1 MSCLPTLLI
10 AMLTT
15 LLLSM
20 CASPAAAL
28 AQGPG
33 VKELLDAQL
42 SGLRLTQKPDGSYGQ
57 GLVDTAHIVI
67 AFSLGPRAYR
77 AEDGPFIRNALTYLT
92 ESGMAAEAARE
103 RDHLVAFALQVNDAR
118 AFDVTIQALRKRSDL
133 SGESA
138 SPFANEERAAT
149 QILMAIPRDASISVR
164 AESCARAA
172 VAYREG
178 KEKAEA
184 PKPPAVN
191 AAYERGV
198 DYLAGEIGESGMW
211 EAFGQPEPGI
221 SALAARA
228 LMGSSRPEMRA
239 KAEPVLDMLLG
250 LQKPDG
256 SIHGGRV
263 AVYTTSIA
271 IGALAARGSEKD
283 LIAIAKAADYLRIT
297 QADEGE
303 GYSEDDK
310 FYGGIGYG
318 NDLRPDLSN
327 LQYAMQALK
336 ESGAKS
342 DDPAFQRAIKF
353 LERSQNLREVNPKA
367 YYNGEDDDKL
377 VVSSDDGGGIY
388 YPGNSMAGY
397 VELEDGTLV
406 ARSYGSM
413 TYALLKC
420 YLFAGL
426 DATDPRV
433 AAAIAWIE
441 RNWTVE
447 VNPGFDSL
455 RDPRAAAQGLY
466 YYYLSLAQC
475 LSETGMQYVKTPDG
489 KRHDWRV
496 ELQAKL
502 IEVQRED
509 GSWINEAAPRWW
521 EGNPVLCTA
530 YSLNTLHASLPRD
543 EKK

>member
-1 MSCLPTLLI
+1 
-10 AMLTT
+10 MLTT
-15 LLLSM
+15 LLLSW
-20 CASPAAAL
+20 CAAPAAAF

-42 SGLRLTQKPDGSYGQ
+42 RGIRLTQKPDGSYGQ
-57 GLVDTAHIVI
+57 GLTDTAHVVI
-67 AFSLGPRAYR
+67 ALSLGPRAYR
-77 AEDGPFIRNALTYLT
+77 AEDGPFIRNALSYLN
-92 ESGMAAEAARE
+92 EGGLSAAAEAE
-103 RDHLVAFALQVNDAR
+103 RDQLVAFALQSNDAR
-118 AFDVTIQALRKRSDL
+118 AFEVTISALQKRSQL
-133 SGESA
+133 AAELA
-138 SPFANEERAAT
+138 SPFAGETRAAE
-149 QILMAIPRDASISVR
+149 QILMAIPRDASVSVR
-164 AESCARAA
+164 AEACARAA
-172 VAYREG
+172 VAYRAG
-178 KEKAEA
+178 MEKAEA

-191 AAYERGV
+191 EAYERGV
-198 DYLAGEIGESGMW
+198 DYLASQLGESGMW

-228 LMGSSRPEMRA
+228 MLGSARPEMRA
-239 KAEPVLDMLLG
+239 KAGPVLDQLLA

-256 SIHGGRV
+256 SIHAGRV

-271 IGALAARGSEKD
+271 IGALAARGNDAD
-283 LIAIAKAADYLRIT
+283 LEAIVKAANYLRIT

-327 LQYAMQALK
+327 LQYALQALK

-367 YYNGEDDDKL
+367 YYNGEDDNKL
-377 VVSSDDGGGIY
+377 VVSGDDGGAIY

-397 VELEDGTLV
+397 VELADGTLV

-475 LSETGMQYVKTPDG
+475 LSETGMKFVTTPDG
-489 KRHDWRV
+489 KKHDWRL
-496 ELQAKL
+496 ELQRKL
-502 IEVQRED
+502 LDVQLED

-521 EGNPVLCTA
+521 EGNPVLCTGYA
-530 YSLNTLHASLPRD
+530 LNALHASLP
-543 EKK
+543 KQ

>member
-1 MSCLPTLLI
+1 
-10 AMLTT
+10 MLAT
-15 LLLSM
+15 LLLSW
-20 CASPAAAL
+20 CAAPAVAAL
-28 AQGPG
+28 PQGPG
-33 VKELLDAQL
+33 VKDLLDPQL
-42 SGLRLTQKPDGSYGQ
+42 ASIRLTQKPDGSYGQ
-57 GLVDTAHIVI
+57 GLRDTANVVI
-67 AFSLGPRAYR
+67 ALSLGPRAYR
-77 AEDGPFIRNALTYLT
+77 MEDGPFIRKALLYLD
-92 ESGMAAEAARE
+92 EAGLAAESEPKQDA
-103 RDHLVAFALQVNDAR
+103 LVAFALASSDAT
-118 AFDVTIQALRKRSDL
+118 AFSETIQQLARRAGSIQGGLEAPFSWNERS
-133 SGESA
+133 
-138 SPFANEERAAT
+138 AAEHL
-149 QILMAIPRDASISVR
+149 IAIPPDASISQR
-164 AESCARAA
+164 AEACAKA
-172 VAYREG
+172 VIAYQA
-178 KEKAEA
+178 EKMAGA
-184 PKPPAVN
+184 GDKPVAVN
-191 AAYERGV
+191 EAFERGV
-198 DYLAGEIGESGMW
+198 DFLQSQIGESGMW

-228 LMGSSRPEMRA
+228 MLGSSRAEMRA
-239 KAEPVLDMLLG
+239 KAEPILDQLLA
-250 LQKPDG
+250 LQKEDG

-263 AVYTTSIA
+263 AVYTTSVA
-271 IGALAARGSEKD
+271 IGALAMRGNEAD
-283 LIAIAKAADYLRIT
+283 LAAIVKAANYLRVT
-297 QADEGE
+297 QSDEGE

-327 LQYAMQALK
+327 LQYALQALK

-353 LERSQNLREVNPKA
+353 LERSQNLSEVNRKS
-367 YYNGEDDDKL
+367 YYNGEDDNKK
-377 VVSSDDGGGIY
+377 VVSGDDGGAVY

-426 DATDPRV
+426 DTSDPRV
-433 AAAIAWIE
+433 AAALDWIE

-447 VNPGFDSL
+447 VNPGFNSL

-475 LSETGMQYVKTPDG
+475 LGETGKKFVTTPDG
-489 KRHDWRV
+489 KKHDWRA
-496 ELQAKL
+496 ELQRKL
-502 IEVQRED
+502 ASEQRED

-530 YSLNTLHASLPRD
+530 YALGALHASLPPQQ
-543 EKK
+543 

>member
-1 MSCLPTLLI
+1 
-10 AMLTT
+10 MLTT
-15 LLLSM
+15 LLLSW

-57 GLVDTAHIVI
+57 GVVDTAHVVI
-67 AFSLGPRAYR
+67 ALSLGPRAYR
-77 AEDGPFIRNALTYLT
+77 SEDGPFIRNALAYLT
-92 ESGMAAEAARE
+92 EAGMAAEAE
-103 RDHLVAFALQVNDAR
+103 LNRDHLVAFALQSNDAR
-118 AFDVTIQALRKRSDL
+118 AFDVTIEALRTRSTL
-133 SGESA
+133 GGEIA
-138 SPFANEERAAT
+138 PPFAEETRAAT
-149 QILMAIPRDASISVR
+149 EILMAIPRDASVSVR
-164 AESCARAA
+164 AEGCARAA
-172 VAYREG
+172 VAYRQG
-178 KEKAEA
+178 KEKAAA

-198 DYLAGEIGESGMW
+198 DFLAGEIGESGMW

-228 LMGSSRPEMRA
+228 MLGSSRAEMRA
-239 KAEPVLDMLLG
+239 KAGPILDQLLA

-271 IGALAARGSEKD
+271 IGALAARGSDKD
-283 LIAIAKAADYLRIT
+283 LEAIVKAANYLRVT

-327 LQYAMQALK
+327 LQYALQALK

-342 DDPAFQRAIKF
+342 DDPAFQRALKF

-367 YYNGEDDDKL
+367 YYNGEDDEKL

-426 DATDPRV
+426 DAKDPRV
-433 AAAIAWIE
+433 AAAIRWIE

-466 YYYLSLAQC
+466 YYYLSLSQC
-475 LSETGMQYVKTPDG
+475 LSETEMKFVTTPDG

-496 ELQAKL
+496 ELQTKL
-502 IEVQRED
+502 VDVQRED

-530 YSLNTLHASLPRD
+530 YALNALHASLPGD
-543 EKK
+543 EQK